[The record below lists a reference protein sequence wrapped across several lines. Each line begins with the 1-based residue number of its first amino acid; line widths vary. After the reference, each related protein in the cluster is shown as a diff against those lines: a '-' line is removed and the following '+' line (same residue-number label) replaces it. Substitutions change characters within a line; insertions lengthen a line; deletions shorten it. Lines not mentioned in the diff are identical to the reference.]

1 MATEKI
7 PLNVPESGREPQ
19 AADPGAAPVAV
30 QANRR
35 RASDRGGSILVIQTV
50 VAISVVGTVLYF
62 TKLVMVTLLVA
73 ILLAF
78 ILEPLVGFFQRI
90 KIPREIGALLAL
102 LIFVACLTGVTYKFY
117 SSAVSFAQ
125 DLPKYSGK
133 IKAQVGRL
141 REKAQRLQ
149 KTTENVIPKTKDDQ
163 QTVKVEQQ
171 TNWSDF
177 ITKSLGTVG
186 EIVLT
191 VSFIPF
197 LVYFMLSWQE
207 HVRAATVML
216 FKMENRNTAYVT
228 LGRISAM
235 VRSFINGNLM
245 VGLFTSFVSVGIFWY
260 LHLPYFYFLGFISGF
275 LSLIPYLGVILA
287 MVPPLIAGL
296 GQLHSGGLLTIVFSV
311 LGLHMFSINVLFPK
325 FVGKRLQLNPLA
337 VTIALL
343 LWGWLWGAMGLIL
356 AVPITAGMKI
366 VFDNVESLRAYG
378 AWLGE

>member
-1 MATEKI
+1 M
-7 PLNVPESGREPQ
+7 EPHP
-19 AADPGAAPVAV
+19 AEPPPAPVAV

-50 VAISVVGTVLYF
+50 VAVAVVGTVLYF

-78 ILEPLVGFFQRI
+78 ILEPLVGFFQRM

-102 LIFVACLTGVTYKFY
+102 IIFSACLAGVTYKFY

-125 DLPKYSGK
+125 DLPKYSGR
-133 IKAQVGRL
+133 IKAQIARL
-141 REKAQRLQ
+141 REKAQKLQ
-149 KTTENVIPKTKDDQ
+149 NSTENVLPKNKNEP
-163 QTVKVEQQ
+163 QTVVVQQQ

-177 ITKSLGTVG
+177 ITRSLGTVG

-197 LVYFMLSWQE
+197 LVYFMLTWQD

-245 VGLFTSFVSVGIFWY
+245 VGLFMSFVSLGIFWY

-275 LSLIPYLGVILA
+275 LSLIPYLGVVLA
-287 MVPPLIAGL
+287 MAPPLITGI
-296 GQLHSGGLLTIVFSV
+296 GQLHGGGMLTIVFTV
-311 LGLHMFSINVLFPK
+311 LGLHMFSVNVLFPK

-337 VTIALL
+337 VTIALM

-366 VFDNVESLRAYG
+366 IFDNVESLRAYG